1 MKGLIIRLLVTL
13 ASVAV
18 GGAVHIVEGEQPAMS
33 SPRRASTSVSHQ
45 ARMITPTARRKPRH
59 QDFDSLVGHLR
70 GGATSDTPVDT
81 FLNAVDMFGTGV
93 FSFAGAV
100 TAGKKGM
107 DLFGMVLVATLTA
120 VGGGTLRDLLLG
132 TGTVFWIQQP
142 VYVEICA
149 AVAVLTFFVWPT
161 LEQRMGWKDTA
172 KQICFADAF
181 GLGAF
186 AVLGTQKAAAL
197 DLAPIMWV
205 VSGVMTSTFG
215 GIARDVLCLQRP
227 RVLYPDRTL
236 YATAPLMGSLAY
248 LMLSKHMGMATE
260 GAACISFC
268 VTVTTRILS
277 FNNPWR
283 LPHWKSKEGTAGT
296 GEEL

>member
-1 MKGLIIRLLVTL
+1 
-13 ASVAV
+13 
-18 GGAVHIVEGEQPAMS
+18 
-33 SPRRASTSVSHQ
+33 
-45 ARMITPTARRKPRH
+45 
-59 QDFDSLVGHLR
+59 
-70 GGATSDTPVDT
+70 
-81 FLNAVDMFGTGV
+81 MFGTGV